1 MVAMLASMLAVS
13 GLISSTTA
21 FPTWWAGRSQ
31 NLAAQQPTEEGLPSN
46 NNATFK
52 YVALG
57 LGVQNYTCASTSATP
72 VAAGALATLFDAT
85 NAYAKFPALI
95 DHSTEPYL
103 KIYEKQSCS
112 KFGNPNVAD
121 DSCEQKA
128 NFARLPVIGHHYFAN
143 INGKGVPSFDVQHD
157 YLSCAKY
164 GDVKA
169 PSDAYAGSNNA
180 GAVDWLFLADDTN
193 GRTHGLKEVY
203 RVETVGGVPAAGA
216 CSSGAKSIGVKYAAQ
231 YWFYN

>member
-1 MVAMLASMLAVS
+1 MVVVLAAFIAVS
-13 GLISSTTA
+13 GLISSTA
-21 FPTWWAGRSQ
+21 AYPACPVGRSP
-31 NLAAQQPTEEGLPSN
+31 NLAAQQPTEPGLPSN

-85 NAYAKFPALI
+85 NAYAKLTVLI
-95 DHSTEPYL
+95 NHSTEPYL
-103 KIYEKQSCS
+103 KMYEMESCT

-128 NFARLPVIGHHYFAN
+128 NVARLPVIGHHYFAD
-143 INGKGVPSFDVQHD
+143 INGKGVPSFDIQYD

-169 PSDAYAGSNNA
+169 PADTYAGSDNA
-180 GAVDWLFLADDTN
+180 GAVDWLFLADDSN

-203 RVETVGGVPAAGA
+203 RVKTVGGVPAAGA
-216 CSSGAKSIGVKYAAQ
+216 CSSGAKSFGVKYAAQ
-231 YWFYN
+231 YWFYD